1 MDVKFIERFNQA
13 IESTGLNKSEFAR
26 RINASPSLVTD
37 IVKGRTKPS
46 DKTMLLIELRF
57 GISQRW
63 LMTGVGPQRVPEQK
77 RDWTDEEIAAY
88 ERFSSRV
95 KTDEVLGAQNHAAGG
110 CIAVNIYN
118 MVEAGNGAEPDWHDP
133 VAQRVIPVELLKPQI
148 RTVLV
153 RGRSME
159 PTFRDGAIIG
169 VDQNDKQVIDGE
181 AYAVLLPYA
190 GAAVKRLYPL
200 PDGVLLRSDNKEF
213 PEVTLKKSDIP
224 DHFILGRVR
233 WVIQEL

>member
-1 MDVKFIERFNQA
+1 M
-13 IESTGLNKSEFAR
+13 TGGNKSEFAR
-26 RINASPSLVTD
+26 RINASPSLITD

-46 DKTMLLIELRF
+46 EKTMRLIELEF
-57 GISQRW
+57 GISKHW
-63 LMTGVGPQRVPEQK
+63 LMTGEGEMLSGESFNQ
-77 RDWTDEEIAAY
+77 T
-88 ERFSSRV
+88 
-95 KTDEVLGAQNHAAGG
+95 GG
-110 CIAVNIYN
+110 CITVDIYN

-133 VAQRVIPVELLKPQI
+133 IAQRIVPAELLKPHI

-153 RGRSME
+153 RGRSMD

-169 VDQNDKQVIDGE
+169 IDQNDKQVIDGE

-213 PEVTLKKSDIP
+213 PEVKLRKEDIP
-224 DHFILGRVR
+224 DQFILGRVR
-233 WVIQEL
+233 WVIQEM